1 MAAGH
6 LNLHDGDSKKRR
18 KEKCHEVTRIC
29 IEMVRVT
36 VLRHFL
42 VIY

>member
-29 IEMVRVT
+29 IETVRVT
-36 VLRHFL
+36 VL
-42 VIY
+42 